1 MRVDHETKTYRV
13 TDFEWKASDDAP
25 EGSFRATFA
34 TFNVMDHHG
43 DITLPGAFENGK
55 VVPIGAYQHAMSQLP
70 IGSGVLGSDE
80 KSAWVDGQFFL
91 DTPAGNTTHAV
102 LKRLTDEI
110 EFSYIFT
117 PEEASF
123 EDEFTI
129 GDETFHD
136 VRVLK
141 EIDVWSVD
149 PVLRGAG
156 IGTGI
161 ESIKSLGTKTFADHA
176 GELATAVGEFIE
188 RAESRHEMRA
198 KDGRHYSADDREQ
211 LESLATEMASFDAR
225 LADVL
230 REAKAGE
237 IDIQGELLRFERTR
251 ALEAGLV
258 VPAA

>member
-13 TDFEWKASDDAP
+13 TDFEWKAADDAP

-43 DITLPGAFENGK
+43 DITLPGAFKNGT
-55 VVPIGAYQHAMSQLP
+55 VVPIGAYQHAMTKLP

-80 KSAWVDGQFFL
+80 KSAWVDGELFL
-91 DTPAGNTTHAV
+91 DLDDGRATYV
-102 LKRLTDEI
+102 VMKRLTGQI

-117 PEEASF
+117 PEESSF
-123 EDEFTI
+123 EDEFTV
-129 GDETFHD
+129 GDQTFHD

-141 EIDVWSVD
+141 QLDVWSVD
-149 PVLRGAG
+149 PVIRGAG
-156 IGTGI
+156 IDTGI
-161 ESIKSLGTKTFADHA
+161 VSIKSLDTKTFAEHA

-198 KDGRHYSADDREQ
+198 KEGRHYSADDREQ

>member
-13 TDFEWKASDDAP
+13 TDFEWKAADDAP

-34 TFNVMDHHG
+34 TFNVVDHHG

-55 VVPIGAYQHAMSQLP
+55 VVPIGAYQHAMTQLP
-70 IGSGVLGSDE
+70 IGSGVLGSDK
-80 KSAWVDGQFFL
+80 KSAWVDGAFFL
-91 DTPAGNTTHAV
+91 DTPAGNATHAV
-102 LKRLTDEI
+102 LKRLTDQI

-117 PEEASF
+117 PEESSF
-123 EDEFTI
+123 EEEFTI
-129 GDETFHD
+129 GDQTFHD

-161 ESIKSLGTKTFADHA
+161 ESIKSRDTKTFAEHA

-198 KDGRHYSADDREQ
+198 KEGRHYSADDREQ
-211 LESLATEMASFDAR
+211 LESLATEMASFAAR

-230 REAKAGE
+230 REPAG
-237 IDIQGELLRFERTR
+237 DNPELRQLYLRHLELDSRLR
-251 ALEAGLV
+251 ATA
-258 VPAA
+258 